1 MTSHSLGYKTTS
13 KIFLYLLYIIWPSLM
28 MQCKIVFELF
38 QNVHLQ
44 IYASQF
50 MNHKL
55 FHFHLSLWIWK
66 VWKGRKKI
74 TKSWISREWN
84 EFLVEITVFLT
95 QIISRRQKNADAKVV
110 LSISC
115 RQKWNS
121 RRQFSKNCIFLNI
134 QLKGVVNRL
143 PPIKNLSD
151 HTNKFLMG

>member
-1 MTSHSLGYKTTS
+1 MKKDYEKALKNVALVLLSNLVPFNRQSYQKQKGSETSRSLGYKTTS

-38 QNVHLQ
+38 QNLHLQ

-74 TKSWISREWN
+74 TKSWISRE
-84 EFLVEITVFLT
+84 
-95 QIISRRQKNADAKVV
+95 R
-110 LSISC
+110 
-115 RQKWNS
+115 
-121 RRQFSKNCIFLNI
+121 
-134 QLKGVVNRL
+134 
-143 PPIKNLSD
+143 
-151 HTNKFLMG
+151 NKFFNWNKKHFYSFSRAII